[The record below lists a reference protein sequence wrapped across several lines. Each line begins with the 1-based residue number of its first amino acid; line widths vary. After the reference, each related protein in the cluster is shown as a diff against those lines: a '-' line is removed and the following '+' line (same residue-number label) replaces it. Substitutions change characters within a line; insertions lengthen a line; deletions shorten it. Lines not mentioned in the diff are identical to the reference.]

1 VTRWLRAVEQR
12 RRKTTPVV
20 DSQGRLLLT
29 QEEWMVKLK
38 IGDKGS
44 SSNSGGS
51 GAGAGN
57 KRGGGGRGRDR
68 SNGVSHQA
76 VGSGEGMGQPKK
88 TDKCKYCGKKGHW
101 AKECRSRIRDE
112 AHLAQAEEE
121 DNESA
126 LLMARGS
133 LTLDPLP
140 PHAAPPAPCVTG
152 KPSPLKLVEAKVFT
166 QLDDGDDDRYASVW
180 HLDTGAMNHMSGSR
194 STFQDLNTKIR
205 GVIRFG
211 DSSAVLVEG
220 AGTVILEGKTSEH
233 APITGVYFIPRLTT
247 NIISPA

>member
-101 AKECRSRIRDE
+101 AKESRSRIRDE

-121 DNESA
+121 DNEPA
-126 LLMARGS
+126 LLMARIRRR
-133 LTLDPLP
+133 L
-140 PHAAPPAPCVTG
+140 HA
-152 KPSPLKLVEAKVFT
+152 
-166 QLDDGDDDRYASVW
+166 
-180 HLDTGAMNHMSGSR
+180 
-194 STFQDLNTKIR
+194 
-205 GVIRFG
+205 
-211 DSSAVLVEG
+211 
-220 AGTVILEGKTSEH
+220 
-233 APITGVYFIPRLTT
+233 
-247 NIISPA
+247 SPASQARSVHRQQAKPA